1 VRLVQGVLDTAVETL
16 LMDEVSRVT
25 NVSDTLAAQPDAQ
38 NWLLVRNKNDPAW
51 MEANVPK
58 DERAR
63 VEADL
68 AAGYA
73 IVLPRQAA
81 SGGRSAPGWWRIDPA
96 TGQTLGI
103 DRHGRGA
110 AMIEYTLNFTIVFAA
125 CLAGGAAAGKAGGST
140 PSGERDV
147 AGNRR
152 AVIICAFAA
161 VGFAAMAPMLGTT
174 SALKVIIGGLATG
187 ATGGYAL

>member
-1 VRLVQGVLDTAVETL
+1 VLDTAVETL
-16 LMDEVSRVT
+16 LMDEVARVT

-38 NWLLVRNKNDPAW
+38 SWLLVRNKNDPSW

-73 IVLPRQAA
+73 VVLPRQAA
-81 SGGRSAPGWWRIDPA
+81 SGGRSAPGWWRVDPA
-96 TGQTLGI
+96 TGQTLGM
-103 DRHGRGA
+103 DGHGRGA
-110 AMIEYTLNFTIVFAA
+110 AIIEYTLNFHIVFAV

-152 AVIICAFAA
+152 AIIICAFVA
-161 VGFAAMAPMLGTT
+161 VGFAAMAPMLATT
-174 SALKVIIGGLATG
+174 SALKVIVGGVATG
-187 ATGGYAL
+187 AAGGYAL